1 MRKKAILPTQMQLA
15 NENADLRARL
25 DEAEE
30 TLRAIRSGEV
40 DALVV
45 SNVDGDQI
53 FTLQGAELPYRV
65 LIEDMNEGALTLALD
80 GVILYANRCF
90 AEMLKSPLEKVIGS
104 TIHTWIVS
112 DSQEILQA
120 LLQKGAG
127 EKSRE
132 ELVLTARDGT
142 QVPVYLS
149 VSRMSVNGAADYF
162 GLVAADLTEQK
173 KNTKAIIAAE
183 KSARVLLEER
193 HKLSHDLHD
202 AVNQTLFSASLIA
215 EVLPRMWERDQAKAR
230 QSLEDLS
237 RLTRGALA
245 EMRSSLAELQPSTLT
260 DTDLGTLLRQLGNA
274 FSGRT
279 NIPIVVTVI
288 GQFVLPPEVQMAF
301 YRVCQEALLNI
312 AKHAKAS
319 QVEID
324 LQQARAVIELRIR
337 DNGQGF
343 DPKKNFSEH
352 YGLNMMKVRAKA
364 VDARLSIMR
373 QPLQGMEL
381 TLRWKSLG
389 KSRNFDL
396 QLVGK

>member
-1 MRKKAILPTQMQLA
+1 MPKKAVLPTQIQLVD
-15 NENADLRARL
+15 ENADLRARL

-53 FTLQGAELPYRV
+53 FTLQGAELPYRI

-104 TIHTWIVS
+104 TIDTWIGS
-112 DSQEILQA
+112 DSHATLQA

-132 ELVLTARDGT
+132 ELVLTASDGT

-149 VSRMSVNGAADYF
+149 VNRMSVNGAPDYF

-183 KSARVLLEER
+183 KSARILLEER
-193 HKLSHDLHD
+193 HKLAHDLHD
-202 AVNQTLFSASLIA
+202 AVNQTLFSANLIA
-215 EVLPRMWERDQAKAR
+215 EVLPRMWELNQAEAR
-230 QSLEDLS
+230 QSLDDLS

-245 EMRSSLAELQPSTLT
+245 EMRGLLAELQPSTLT
-260 DTDLGTLLRQLGNA
+260 DTDLGDLLRQLGNA
-274 FSGRT
+274 LSGRA
-279 NIPIVVTVI
+279 NIPVAVTI
-288 GQFVLPPEVQMAF
+288 TGMFILPPEVQMAF

-312 AKHAKAS
+312 ARHAKAS
-319 QVEID
+319 QVEIN
-324 LQQARAVIELRIR
+324 LQQTGDAIELRIL

-343 DPKKNFSEH
+343 DPEKSFSEH
-352 YGLNMMKVRAKA
+352 YGLNMMKGRAKT
-364 VDARLSIMR
+364 VGARLSIMR
-373 QPLQGMEL
+373 RSLQGMEL
-381 TLRWKSLG
+381 TLRWK
-389 KSRNFDL
+389 K
-396 QLVGK
+396 VGEKKPA